1 MMIGSPE
8 PSLMTA
14 AAAPIPRADLA
25 LPIVE
30 TFHSLQGEGLH
41 AGRSAFF
48 IRLAGCTVG
57 CSWCDTKHS
66 WPAGVHPHRTLQEL
80 TAEARQAAA
89 AGAAFVVIT
98 GGEPLHHDLDGLCT
112 ALRQASHSE
121 GGKGADGGLPA
132 GQAQQTGLPLP
143 LPLHLETSGV
153 DPLSGHFDW
162 ITLSPKR
169 HRPPTD
175 QLLAACHELKVVV
188 EGEADLAFAEAMAE
202 RALAL
207 RRQVESRLG
216 ASAAATETVA
226 DPDTDRQRL
235 PAPPALLLQPAWESG
250 QGQELAIAFV
260 RSHPAWRLSLQ
271 GHKWLGVR

>member
-1 MMIGSPE
+1 M
-8 PSLMTA
+8 
-14 AAAPIPRADLA
+14 
-25 LPIVE
+25 
-30 TFHSLQGEGLH
+30 
-41 AGRSAFF
+41 
-48 IRLAGCTVG
+48 
-57 CSWCDTKHS
+57 
-66 WPAGVHPHRTLQEL
+66 
-80 TAEARQAAA
+80 
-89 AGAAFVVIT
+89 VIT
-98 GGEPLHHDLDGLCT
+98 GGEPLHHDLSGLCT

-121 GGKGADGGLPA
+121 AEGGNGENSGLPA

-153 DPLSGHFDW
+153 DPLSGQFDW

-169 HRPPTD
+169 HRAPTD

-188 EGEADLAFAEAMAE
+188 EGEADLAFAEAMAG

-207 RRQVESRLG
+207 RHQAGAPLG
-216 ASAAATETVA
+216 ASATVTAAVA

-235 PAPPALLLQPAWESG
+235 PGPPALLLQPAWESR

>member
-1 MMIGSPE
+1 MVE
-8 PSLMTA
+8 R
-14 AAAPIPRADLA
+14 RASG

-66 WPAGVHPHRTLQEL
+66 WPAAVHPHCTLSAL
-80 TAEARQAAA
+80 TVEARQAAA

-112 ALRQASHSE
+112 ALRQASRSE
-121 GGKGADGGLPA
+121 GGNGADGGLPA

-153 DPLSGHFDW
+153 DPLSGQFDW

-169 HRPPTD
+169 HRPPTE

-188 EGEADLAFAEAMAE
+188 EGEADLAFAEAMAG

-207 RRQVESRLG
+207 RHQAGTPLG
-216 ASAAATETVA
+216 ASAAAMAAVA
-226 DPDTDRQRL
+226 ESDTDRQRL
-235 PAPPALLLQPAWESG
+235 PAPPALLLQPAWESA
-250 QGQELAIAFV
+250 QGQELAINYV